1 MTAIIAGYA
10 RTPFCKIN
18 GQLANFTAPQLGA
31 HAIKSALVRGGIP
44 ADKVDHVIVGQVVQA
59 AVGQNPGRQ
68 SAVHAGI
75 SLTVPAITIN
85 SVCLSGAEAVAY
97 ATRLIESGEADVVVA
112 VGQESMSQAPH
123 AWVGSRQG
131 KKYGDVTMLDTLQLD
146 ALTDAFQKITMGEA
160 TEASTKKLG
169 TSRESQDQIAVDS
182 HLRAEK
188 FREFVDQEIE
198 AIEITSRG
206 KSTVISTDDGVR
218 ADSTLES
225 LSALKPAFAADGT
238 ITAANSSQLTD
249 GAAALILV
257 SEKFALANGIKG
269 IAKVLAHSIVAGPD
283 TSLNHQPANAIKAA
297 ATKAGVSVSELELFE
312 INEAFAAVSAASIDA
327 LGVSND
333 RVNIHGGAIA
343 IGHPVG
349 ASGARIVG
357 HLARSLAELGAGRR
371 GAIGIC
377 GGGGQ
382 GVGIILESLGDL

>member
-18 GQLANFTAPQLGA
+18 GQLASFTAPQLGA
-31 HAIKSALVRGGIP
+31 HAIKAALERAGIT
-44 ADKVDHVIVGQVVQA
+44 ADKVERVIGGQVVQA
-59 AVGQNPGRQ
+59 GVGQNPARQ

-75 SLTVPAITIN
+75 PLGVPAITIN

-97 ATRLIESGEADVVVA
+97 ATRLIDSGEADVVVA
-112 VGQESMSQAPH
+112 VGQESMSQTPH

-131 KKYGDVTMLDTLQLD
+131 KKYGDVNLVDTLQLD
-146 ALTDAFQKITMGEA
+146 ALTDAFLKITMGAA
-160 TEASTKKLG
+160 TEESTRKLG
-169 TSRESQDQIAVDS
+169 TTRQAQDQIAVDS

-188 FREFVDQEIE
+188 FRSMVDEEIE
-198 AIEITSRG
+198 PIGEIT
-206 KSTVISTDDGVR
+206 TDDGIR
-218 ADSTLES
+218 ANSSLEA
-225 LSALKPAFAADGT
+225 LSKLKPAFASDGT

-249 GAAALILV
+249 GAAAIILV
-257 SEKFALANGIKG
+257 SEKYAEANGIKG

-283 TSLNHQPANAIKAA
+283 YSLNHQPANAVKVA
-297 ATKAGVSVSELELFE
+297 ATKAGISVADLELFE
-312 INEAFAAVSAASIDA
+312 LNEAFAAVSAASAEA

-357 HLARSLAELGAGRR
+357 HLARSLKPGQKGAV
-371 GAIGIC
+371 GIC

-382 GVGIILESLGDL
+382 GVGIILEALGGN

>member
-31 HAIKSALVRGGIP
+31 HAIKAALTRTGIS
-44 ADKVDHVIVGQVVQA
+44 ADKVNHVIAGQVVQA
-59 AVGQNPGRQ
+59 AVGQNPARQ

-75 SLTVPAITIN
+75 ALDVPAITIN
-85 SVCLSGAEAVAY
+85 SVCLSGAEAVSY

>member
-18 GQLANFTAPQLGA
+18 GQLANFSAPELGA
-31 HAIKSALVRGGIP
+31 HAIKAALKRAGVAAEKVERVIGGQI
-44 ADKVDHVIVGQVVQA
+44 VQA
-59 AVGQNPGRQ
+59 AVGQNPARQ

-75 SLTVPAITIN
+75 PLGVPAITIN

-131 KKYGDVTMLDTLQLD
+131 KKYGDVNLVDTLQLD
-146 ALTDAFQKITMGEA
+146 ALTDAFQKITMGAA
-160 TEASTKKLG
+160 TEESTKKLG
-169 TSRESQDQIAVDS
+169 TSRQAQDLIAVDS
-182 HLRAEK
+182 HVRAEK
-188 FREFVDQEIE
+188 FRDFVDQEIE

-218 ADSTLES
+218 ADSTLEG
-225 LSALKPAFAADGT
+225 LAALKPAFAADGT

-257 SEKFALANGIKG
+257 SEKFAAANGIKG

-297 ATKAGVSVSELELFE
+297 ASKAGVAVSDLELLE
-312 INEAFAAVSAASIDA
+312 INEAFAAVSVASIEA
-327 LGVSND
+327 LGRHVD
-333 RVNIHGGAIA
+333 QVNIHGGAIA

-357 HLARSLAELGAGRR
+357 HLARSLADLGAGRK

-382 GVGIILESLGDL
+382 GVGIILESLGN

>member
-10 RTPFCKIN
+10 RTPFCKMN
-18 GQLANFTAPQLGA
+18 GQLANFSAPQLGA
-31 HAIKSALVRGGIP
+31 HAIKAALDGTGISAN
-44 ADKVDHVIVGQVVQA
+44 KVERVVGGQVVQA
-59 AVGQNPGRQ
+59 AVGQNPARQ

-75 SLTVPAITIN
+75 PLGVPAITIN

-97 ATRLIESGEADVVVA
+97 ATRLIESGEAHVVVA

-131 KKYGDVTMLDTLQLD
+131 KKYGDVNLVDTLQLD
-146 ALTDAFQKITMGEA
+146 ALTDAFQNITMGAA
-160 TEASTKKLG
+160 TEESTKKLG
-169 TSRESQDQIAVDS
+169 TTRQAQDLIAVDS

-188 FREFVDQEIE
+188 FRAMVDLEI
-198 AIEITSRG
+198 APIEISSRG
-206 KSTVISTDDGVR
+206 KTTVISTDDGIR
-218 ADSTLES
+218 ADSSLES
-225 LSALKPAFAADGT
+225 LAALKPAFAADGT

-249 GAAALILV
+249 GAAAVILV
-257 SEKFALANGIKG
+257 SEEFAKSNGIKG

-283 TSLNHQPANAIKAA
+283 YSLNLQPANAVKAA
-297 ATKAGVSVSELELFE
+297 AAKAGVDLADLELFE
-312 INEAFAAVSAASIDA
+312 LNEAFAAVSVASSEA
-327 LGVSND
+327 LGAHTD
-333 RVNIHGGAIA
+333 QVNIHGGAIA

-357 HLARSLAELGAGRR
+357 HLARSLAALGAGHK

-382 GVGIILESLGDL
+382 GVGIIIESLGSN

>member
-18 GQLANFTAPQLGA
+18 GHLANFSAPELGA
-31 HAIKSALVRGGIP
+31 HAIKAALKRAGID
-44 ADKVDHVIVGQVVQA
+44 ADKVERVIGGQVVQA
-59 AVGQNPGRQ
+59 GVGQNPARQ

-75 SLTVPAITIN
+75 PLGVPAITIN

-112 VGQESMSQAPH
+112 VGQESMSQTPH

-131 KKYGDVTMLDTLQLD
+131 KKYGDVNLVDTLQLD
-146 ALTDAFQKITMGEA
+146 ALTDAFLKITMGEA
-160 TEASTKKLG
+160 TEESTKKLG
-169 TSRESQDQIAVDS
+169 TTRQAQDLIAVDS

-188 FREFVDQEIE
+188 FRSMVDQEIE
-198 AIEITSRG
+198 PIEFTVRG
-206 KSTVISTDDGVR
+206 KTTVISTDDGVR
-218 ADSTLES
+218 PDTSLES
-225 LSALKPAFAADGT
+225 LAALKPAFASDGT

-249 GAAALILV
+249 GAAAVILV
-257 SEKFALANGIKG
+257 SEKYATAKGIKG

-283 TSLNHQPANAIKAA
+283 YSLNHQPANAVTVA
-297 ATKAGVSVSELELFE
+297 ATKAGLNVSDLELFE
-312 INEAFAAVSAASIDA
+312 LNEAFAAVSVASAEA
-327 LGVSND
+327 LGAHTD
-333 RVNIHGGAIA
+333 QVNIHGGAIA

-357 HLARSLAELGAGRR
+357 HLARSLAELGAGHK
-371 GAIGIC
+371 GAVGIC

-382 GVGIILESLGDL
+382 GVGIILESLGGN

>member
-1 MTAIIAGYA
+1 M
-10 RTPFCKIN
+10 
-18 GQLANFTAPQLGA
+18 
-31 HAIKSALVRGGIP
+31 
-44 ADKVDHVIVGQVVQA
+44 
-59 AVGQNPGRQ
+59 
-68 SAVHAGI
+68 
-75 SLTVPAITIN
+75 
-85 SVCLSGAEAVAY
+85 
-97 ATRLIESGEADVVVA
+97 
-112 VGQESMSQAPH
+112 
-123 AWVGSRQG
+123 
-131 KKYGDVTMLDTLQLD
+131 KK
-146 ALTDAFQKITMGEA
+146 
-160 TEASTKKLG
+160 
-169 TSRESQDQIAVDS
+169 
-182 HLRAEK
+182 
-188 FREFVDQEIE
+188 FV
-198 AIEITSRG
+198 
-206 KSTVISTDDGVR
+206 
-218 ADSTLES
+218 
-225 LSALKPAFAADGT
+225 
-238 ITAANSSQLTD
+238 
-249 GAAALILV
+249 AAALILV
-257 SEKFALANGIKG
+257 SEEFALANGIKG

>member
-31 HAIKSALVRGGIP
+31 HAIKAALTRSGIS
-44 ADKVDHVIVGQVVQA
+44 ADKVNHVIGGQVVQA
-59 AVGQNPGRQ
+59 AVGQNPARQ

-75 SLTVPAITIN
+75 SLDVPAITIN
-85 SVCLSGAEAVAY
+85 SVCLSGAEAVAF
-97 ATRLIESGEADVVVA
+97 ATRLIETGEAEVVVA

-131 KKYGDVTMLDTLQLD
+131 KKYGDATLVDTLQLD

-160 TEASTKKLG
+160 TEVSTKKLG
-169 TSRESQDQIAVDS
+169 TTREAQDSIAVDS

-188 FREFVDQEIE
+188 FRAFVNQEIE
-198 AIEITSRG
+198 AIEISTRG
-206 KSTVISTDDGVR
+206 KTTIIATDDGIR
-218 ADSTLES
+218 PDSTLEG
-225 LSALKPAFAADGT
+225 LAALKPAFAADGT

-249 GAAALILV
+249 GAAAVVLV
-257 SEKFALANGIKG
+257 SEKFAQAHGIKG

-297 ATKAGVSVSELELFE
+297 ALKAELEIGDLELFE
-312 INEAFAAVSAASIDA
+312 INEAFASVSVASIAA
-327 LGVSND
+327 LGTSTD
-333 RVNIHGGAIA
+333 QVNIHGGAIA

-357 HLARSLAELGAGRR
+357 HLARSLAELGAGHK

-382 GVGIILESLGDL
+382 GVGIILESLGGN

>member
-18 GQLANFTAPQLGA
+18 GQLASFTAPQLGA
-31 HAIKSALVRGGIP
+31 HAIKAALERAGIT
-44 ADKVDHVIVGQVVQA
+44 ADKVERVIGGQVVQA
-59 AVGQNPGRQ
+59 GVGQNPARQ

-75 SLTVPAITIN
+75 PLGVPAITIN

-97 ATRLIESGEADVVVA
+97 ATRLIDSGEADVVVA
-112 VGQESMSQAPH
+112 VGQESMSQTPH

-131 KKYGDVTMLDTLQLD
+131 KKYGDVNLVDTLQLD
-146 ALTDAFQKITMGEA
+146 ALTDAFLKITMGAA
-160 TEASTKKLG
+160 TEESTRKLG
-169 TSRESQDQIAVDS
+169 TTRQAQDQIAVDS

-188 FREFVDQEIE
+188 FRSMVDEEIE
-198 AIEITSRG
+198 PIGEIT
-206 KSTVISTDDGVR
+206 TDDGIR
-218 ADSTLES
+218 ANSSLEA
-225 LSALKPAFAADGT
+225 LSKLKPAFASDGT

-249 GAAALILV
+249 GAAAIILV
-257 SEKFALANGIKG
+257 SEKYAEAKGIQG

-283 TSLNHQPANAIKAA
+283 YSLNHQPANAVKVA
-297 ATKAGVSVSELELFE
+297 ATKAGISVADLEVFEL
-312 INEAFAAVSAASIDA
+312 NEACAAVSVASAEA

-357 HLARSLAELGAGRR
+357 HLARSLKPGQKGAV
-371 GAIGIC
+371 GIC

-382 GVGIILESLGDL
+382 GVGIILEALGGN

>member
-31 HAIKSALVRGGIP
+31 HAIKAALSRAGIS
-44 ADKVDHVIVGQVVQA
+44 ADKVNHVIAGQVVQA
-59 AVGQNPGRQ
+59 AVGQNPARQ

-75 SLTVPAITIN
+75 SLAVPAITIN

-97 ATRLIESGEADVVVA
+97 ATRLIESGEAQVVIA

-131 KKYGDVTMLDTLQLD
+131 KKYGDVTMVDTLQLD

-169 TSRESQDQIAVDS
+169 TSRQAQDLIAVDS

-188 FREFVDQEIE
+188 FRDFVNDEIQ
-198 AIEITSRG
+198 AIEITARG
-206 KSTVISTDDGVR
+206 KTTVISTDDGIR
-218 ADSTLES
+218 ADSTLEG
-225 LSALKPAFAADGT
+225 LAALKPAFAADGT

-249 GAAALILV
+249 GAAAIILV
-257 SEKFALANGIKG
+257 SEQFAAANGIKG
-269 IAKVLAHSIVAGPD
+269 VARVLAHSIVAGPD

-297 ATKAGVSVSELELFE
+297 AGKAGVAVSKLELLE
-312 INEAFAAVSAASIDA
+312 INEAFAAVSVASIEA
-327 LGVSND
+327 LGAHTD
-333 RVNIHGGAIA
+333 QVNIHGGAIA

-357 HLARSLAELGAGRR
+357 HLARSLAQLGAGRK

-382 GVGIILESLGDL
+382 GVGIILESLGGN